1 MQTAWNDTVLSV
13 SDSHL
18 VDILFSL
25 IVMLRWNVATAV
37 ILLNVLISLFSSAYE
52 DVSCLHV
59 SRTKPTNLT
68 EHRTLGR

>member
-52 DVSCLHV
+52 DVSSL
-59 SRTKPTNLT
+59 
-68 EHRTLGR
+68 